1 MSLKLLKAV
10 INLEIKADRSDPE
23 HVREQVYDQLMML
36 IESDELSFDLDEEEE
51 EVEDES

>member
-1 MSLKLLKAV
+1 MALKLLKAI

-36 IESDELSFDLDEEEE
+36 VESDELEFVLDEEEE
-51 EVEDES
+51 EVEGEE